1 MATGEHKRK
10 PIYVICSNCGKEFS
24 AFTKNAR
31 YCPECKKIIHR
42 QEQARYKANMRM
54 RESDVPEVPA
64 DDYDTLAEKIK
75 KTAPIETCLVQHK
88 EDNMDNDRAE
98 RLKAFPSMSNRL
110 EHPEYFTGD
119 TPESLGQTK
128 TVPDDNG
135 TTVDISPDEKEA
147 FDTLKKAHGSLLEEI
162 TSDKKRMLLALYD
175 GMSDMCMASGMT
187 FAEMLDRMSRLHAA
201 LS

>member
-10 PIYVICSNCGKEFS
+10 PFYVTCSSCGKEFMAYS
-24 AFTKNAR
+24 RKAQ

-42 QEQARYKANMRM
+42 QEQARYKAKMRM
-54 RESDVPEVPA
+54 SAADVPDVPA

-88 EDNMDNDRAE
+88 EDNMDTERAE
-98 RLKAFPSMSNRL
+98 RLKTFPSLSNMT

-119 TPESLGQTK
+119 TPESLGQTT
-128 TVPDDNG
+128 TVPAYNG
-135 TTVDISPDEKEA
+135 TTVDMPDVTADQVVKMTEA
-147 FDTLKKAHGSLLEEI
+147 LREGLRKNKRDVLLSLYSTICEICKDVEI
-162 TSDKKRMLLALYD
+162 TVP
-175 GMSDMCMASGMT
+175 
-187 FAEMLDRMSRLHAA
+187 EVLDRLTRIDEA

>member
-10 PIYVICSNCGKEFS
+10 PSYVICSNCGKEFL
-24 AFTKNAR
+24 AFSRKAL
-31 YCPECKKIIHR
+31 YCPDCKKIIHR

-54 RESDVPEVPA
+54 RLSDVPDVPA

-75 KTAPIETCLVQHK
+75 KTAPIETVLVPKK
-88 EDNMDNDRAE
+88 EDKEMDTERAE
-98 RLKAFPSMSNRL
+98 RLKTFPSLSNMT

-128 TVPDDNG
+128 TVPDVNG
-135 TTVDISPDEKEA
+135 TSPDEMEA
-147 FDTLKKAHGSLLEEI
+147 FDTLKKARGSLLEEI

-175 GMSDMCMASGMT
+175 GMTDMCMASGMT